1 MVHEHVAVAQRR
13 EDALGRFAF
22 AERGRGR
29 GHERRVL
36 QRRAVDAVDLP
47 QRRQIEQPGHLD
59 DVAGVH
65 VEFAQ
70 QQLEH
75 VLGHVVGDLEP
86 HRRAEAPARQFALER
101 LQQVLVAV
109 LFDLE
114 IRVAGDAERVVLD
127 DLQAGEQ
134 HRQERGD
141 QFLHRQEPH
150 HVGAPSRRA
159 SSTKRSTLSG
169 TLIRAKC

>member
-1 MVHEHVAVAQRR
+1 M
-13 EDALGRFAF
+13 LFGRLAF
-22 AERGRGR
+22 AERRRGG
-29 GHERRVL
+29 GHERRIL
-36 QRRAVDAVDLP
+36 QLRAVDAVDLP
-47 QRRQIEQPGHLD
+47 QRRQVQQPGHLD
-59 DVAGVH
+59 DVTGVH
-65 VEFAQ
+65 VELAQ
-70 QQLEH
+70 QQLQH

-86 HRRAEAPARQFALER
+86 HRGTESPAGQLPFER
-101 LQQVLVAV
+101 LQQVFVAV

-134 HRQERGD
+134 HRQERRD

-150 HVGAPSRRA
+150 DRASPSRPS

-169 TLIRAKC
+169 TLTRAKC